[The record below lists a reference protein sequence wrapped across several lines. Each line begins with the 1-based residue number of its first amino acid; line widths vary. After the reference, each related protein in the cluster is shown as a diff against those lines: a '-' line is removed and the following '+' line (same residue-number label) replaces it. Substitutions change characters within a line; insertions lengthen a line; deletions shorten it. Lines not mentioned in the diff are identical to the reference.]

1 MNPRKPLA
9 SWQEFAQGFGRAQF
23 GFAMWAGL
31 RNDVNVPGNAHIS
44 RVFGQDC
51 YPFPSPWPDPLRVG
65 SFFSGR
71 SAALR
76 RVVAVGVKVSFF
88 QFASALVAVESAGRT
103 TTKRGSSKCRNRL
116 SLSPF
121 LPCRWLAACKTPPRV
136 GLLALL
142 RARLLPTSPTTTLS
156 PARSLV
162 VLPALQPA
170 ASIWACRP
178 ATDLIAANA
187 AHASL
192 TASRGTPSAG
202 RLHFDVSVRGMP
214 RSDLGREPC
223 SRKS

>member
-9 SWQEFAQGFGRAQF
+9 SWQEFAQGFGPAQF

-31 RNDVNVPGNAHIS
+31 RNDMAVPVAAHIS
-44 RVFGQDC
+44 RAFGQAC
-51 YPFPSPWPDPLRVG
+51 YPFPSPWPDPLRVR

-76 RVVAVGVKVSFF
+76 RVVAVCVKGSFF
-88 QFASALVAVESAGRT
+88 QFASALVAVESAGRA

-121 LPCRWLAACKTPPRV
+121 SPCRWLAACKTLRRV
-136 GLLALL
+136 GLLALRL
-142 RARLLPTSPTTTLS
+142 VRLLPTLPTTTLS
-156 PARSLV
+156 LARSLV
-162 VLPALQPA
+162 ALPALQPA

-178 ATDLIAANA
+178 ATDLIAAPA

-192 TASRGTPSAG
+192 TASRGIASAG
-202 RLHFDVSVRGMP
+202 RLHFDVSVRAAT

>member
-23 GFAMWAGL
+23 GFAMWVGL
-31 RNDVNVPGNAHIS
+31 RNDMVVPVAAHIS
-44 RVFGQDC
+44 RAFGQAC
-51 YPFPSPWPDPLRVG
+51 YPFPSPWPDPLRVR

-76 RVVAVGVKVSFF
+76 RVVAVCVNDSVF

-103 TTKRGSSKCRNRL
+103 TTKRGNSKCRNRS

-121 LPCRWLAACKTPPRV
+121 LPCRWLAACKTPPRA
-136 GLLALL
+136 GLRALL
-142 RARLLPTSPTTTLS
+142 QARPLPTLPTTTLS

-162 VLPALQPA
+162 ALRARQPA

-178 ATDLIAANA
+178 ATDLIAARA

-192 TASRGTPSAG
+192 TASRGIPSAG
-202 RLHFDVSVRGMP
+202 RLHFDVSVRAAT

>member
-9 SWQEFAQGFGRAQF
+9 SWQEFAQGFRPAQF
-23 GFAMWAGL
+23 GFAMRAGL
-31 RNDVNVPGNAHIS
+31 RNDALVPVAAHIL
-44 RVFGQDC
+44 RAFGQAC
-51 YPFPSPWPDPLRVG
+51 YPFPSPWPDPLRVR

-76 RVVAVGVKVSFF
+76 RVVAVCVNDSFF
-88 QFASALVAVESAGRT
+88 RFASALVAVESAGRT

-116 SLSPF
+116 SLSLF
-121 LPCRWLAACKTPPRV
+121 SPCRWLAACKTPPRV
-136 GLLALL
+136 GLLALPL
-142 RARLLPTSPTTTLS
+142 VPPLPTLPTTTRS
-156 PARSLV
+156 PARLSVALR
-162 VLPALQPA
+162 ALQPA

-202 RLHFDVSVRGMP
+202 RLHFDVSVRAAT

>member
-51 YPFPSPWPDPLRVG
+51 YPFPSPWPDPLRVR

-121 LPCRWLAACKTPPRV
+121 LPCRWLAACKTRR
-136 GLLALL
+136 
-142 RARLLPTSPTTTLS
+142 RARLPARLGVRPLPTLPTTT
-156 PARSLV
+156 RSLARLSV
-162 VLPALQPA
+162 ALRALRPV

-178 ATDLIAANA
+178 ATDLIAAFA

>member
-9 SWQEFAQGFGRAQF
+9 SWQEFAQGFGPAQF
-23 GFAMWAGL
+23 GFAMRAGL
-31 RNDVNVPGNAHIS
+31 RNDMNVPGNAHIS

-51 YPFPSPWPDPLRVG
+51 YPFPSPWPDPLRVR
-65 SFFSGR
+65 SFFSDR

-76 RVVAVGVKVSFF
+76 RVVAVCVNSRFF

-121 LPCRWLAACKTPPRV
+121 SPCRWLAACRTPRRV
-136 GLLALL
+136 GLRALPL
-142 RARLLPTSPTTTLS
+142 VPPLPTLLTTTPSLARLSVAL
-156 PARSLV
+156 R
-162 VLPALQPA
+162 ALQPA

-178 ATDLIAANA
+178 ATDLIAAFA

-192 TASRGTPSAG
+192 TASRGIPSAG
-202 RLHFDVSVRGMP
+202 RLHFDVSVRAAT